1 MRPPRSGLSRHFP
14 REMRRAD
21 VEQVA
26 SNEAAVQTRPWTART
41 VMDCLMAG
49 YECWVMASG
58 RRVVAH
64 GVLAVG
70 DGECHL
76 LTLCVRPDCQRRGYG
91 RKLLGV
97 LLDRARRLDA
107 SVCRLEVSP
116 SNERAVGLYR
126 AMGFAPDPGR
136 QRTPSGRAEA
146 VQAMSRPLDD
156 PPAAGAAFR

>member
-1 MRPPRSGLSRHFP
+1 
-14 REMRRAD
+14 MRRAD

-26 SNEAAVQTRPWTART
+26 RNEAAAQERPWTAR
-41 VMDCLMAG
+41 VFMDCLMAG
-49 YECWVMASG
+49 YECWVMAGG

-64 GVLAVG
+64 GVMAVG

-91 RKLLGV
+91 RKLFGV

-107 SVCRLEVSP
+107 SVCHLEVSP

-136 QRTPSGRAEA
+136 RRTVSGRAEA
-146 VQAMSRPLDD
+146 MQLMSRPLDGS
-156 PPAAGAAFR
+156 PPAGAASRRT